1 LGFAL
6 VAGAAQAY
14 FRHMQLIDPFAR
26 PISYLR
32 VSVTDR
38 CDFRCTY
45 CMSEHMEFLPK
56 KDLLTLEEL
65 DRLCSAFVG
74 LGVEKLRITGG
85 EPLVRKGI
93 MTFFRAMS
101 RHLDS
106 GALRELTLTT
116 NGSQLARYAGELAS
130 CGVRRINVSLD
141 TLDPAKFQ
149 AITRWGR
156 LEQVLGGIRA
166 AQAAGLRVKINT
178 VALKGFN
185 EAELFDLA
193 AWCAAEGHDLTFI
206 EVMPMGEMGEELRL
220 DQYWPLSDVRARLAE
235 RFTLTEV
242 NEATGGPARYFRTAE
257 TGQKFG
263 FITPLTHNFC
273 ESCNRVRLTC
283 TGELYMCLGQEDMAD
298 LRAPLRAGADDAP
311 VQDAIRAAIARKP
324 KGHDFDYSR
333 QKVGGQMSRHMS
345 HTGG

>member
-1 LGFAL
+1 MTPHAP
-6 VAGAAQAY
+6 
-14 FRHMQLIDPFAR
+14 LIDPFAR
-26 PISYLR
+26 AISYLR

-38 CDFRCTY
+38 CDFRCVY
-45 CMSEHMEFLPK
+45 CMAENMTFLPK
-56 KDLLTLEEL
+56 ADLLTLEEL

-93 MTFFRAMS
+93 MTFFAAMK

-106 GALRELTLTT
+106 GALKELTLTT
-116 NGSQLARYAGELAS
+116 NGSQLGKYAQELAA

-141 TLDPAKFQ
+141 TLNPDKFA

-156 LEQVLGGIRA
+156 LPQVLDGIA
-166 AQAAGLRVKINT
+166 AAKAAGMRVKINA
-178 VALKGFN
+178 VALRGFN
-185 EAELFDLA
+185 EDEQFSLTE
-193 AWCAAEGHDLTFI
+193 WCAREGHDLTWI
-206 EVMPMGEMGEELRL
+206 EVMPMGDLGNEDRL
-220 DQYWPLSDVRARLAE
+220 DQYWSLRDLRARYAARYSLSDLAE
-235 RFTLTEV
+235 R
-242 NEATGGPARYFRTAE
+242 TGGPARYVRIE
-257 TGQKFG
+257 QTGQKIG

-298 LRAPLRAGADDAP
+298 LRAPLRASPDDAAL
-311 VQDAIRAAIARKP
+311 VAAIRAAIARKP
-324 KGHDFDYSR
+324 KGHDFDYTR
-333 QKVGGQMSRHMS
+333 QTVAGQMTRHMS